1 MSNGFRG
8 RLERLLVRLVG
19 LSAGGRLLVSLAAVV
34 VAIGVGMVVVLA
46 AGYVADCDS
55 SALVLLGVEFCY
67 DPIEVYRVLIVGA
80 FGDRFSL
87 AGTLQW
93 TTILLFTGLS
103 FAIAFKAGL
112 FNIGAQG
119 QFVLGSLATAVT
131 VLWLGPHAPGGVLG
145 GLVLVPAG
153 LVSGTL
159 VGAAYG
165 WLPGYLKY
173 RFETNEVISTLLL
186 NFIASAVAF
195 VLVDRYFGDE
205 SIQGTVTE
213 RIPEAATFRPRLGY
227 FPEGTD
233 FSEPVFLFALVVVA
247 GFYWLLGQTTVGY
260 DIRAMGTQP
269 KAAVFGGVSK
279 RFTTLFSFTL
289 AGAVAGLGG
298 AVFVM
303 MVLGRW
309 QTGAPPIGFDG
320 IAVSILAGNNPVGLL
335 PSGLLFGA
343 LETGSREIEFQLGIP
358 GELVEVLR
366 GLIILLVATPEL
378 FRMLGKRLDRR
389 GTIDLERGGEK

>member
-1 MSNGFRG
+1 M
-8 RLERLLVRLVG
+8 
-19 LSAGGRLLVSLAAVV
+19 
-34 VAIGVGMVVVLA
+34 
-46 AGYVADCDS
+46 
-55 SALVLLGVEFCY
+55 
-67 DPIEVYRVLIVGA
+67 GA

-119 QFVLGSLATAVT
+119 QFVLGSLATTVT